1 MLNNKNIL
9 ITGGT
14 GSFGNLFVEMIIKK
28 FNPKK
33 LIIFSRDELKQSL
46 MSQKFPPKKYECMR
60 YFIGDVRD
68 LDRLTL
74 AMQGVD
80 YVVHAAALKQV
91 SIAEYNPM
99 ECIKTNIGGAENV
112 VKAAL
117 ETNVSKII
125 ALSTDKA
132 SDPINLYG
140 ATKLTSD
147 KIFVSANNIV
157 GDTRPTRFSVVRYG
171 NVAGSRGSVIPIF
184 KHLIDQGSKELP
196 ITDDKMTRFWI
207 TLNQAVEFVFKSFER
222 MQGGEIFVPKIPS
235 IKVIDLAKAMAPKL
249 KHKIIGIRPGE
260 KLHEKMCSINESYL
274 TLDFKDYY
282 LIKPSIQFYDNNI
295 NYLKNKLNEVG
306 KLVQKDFEY
315 RSDNNADF
323 LNVQEIVKLNKDLLF

>member
-14 GSFGNLFVEMIIKK
+14 GSFGNLFIETVLKQFK
-28 FNPKK
+28 PKK

-46 MSQKFPPKKYECMR
+46 MPQKFPQEKYKCMR

-68 LDRLTL
+68 LERLTL

-91 SIAEYNPM
+91 NIAEYNPL
-99 ECIKTNIGGAENV
+99 ECINTNIGGAANV

-117 ETNVSKII
+117 SANVLKII

-157 GDTRPTRFSVVRYG
+157 GDIHRTRFAVVRYG
-171 NVAGSRGSVIPIF
+171 NVAGSRGSVVQIF
-184 KHLIDQGSKELP
+184 KKLIEQGSKELP
-196 ITDDKMTRFWI
+196 ITNDKMTRFWI
-207 TLNQAVEFVFKSFER
+207 TLNHAVEFVLKSFER

-235 IKVIDLAKAMAPKL
+235 IKLLDLVKAMAPKFN
-249 KHKIIGIRPGE
+249 HKIIGIRPGE
-260 KLHEKMCSINESYL
+260 KLHEKMCSKQEAHL
-274 TLDFKDYY
+274 TLDFKDHYV
-282 LIKPSIQFYDNNI
+282 IKPSIKFYDINI
-295 NYLKNKLNEVG
+295 SYLKNALNEVG
-306 KLVQKDFEY
+306 KLVKEDFEY
-315 RSDNNADF
+315 RSDNNEHF
-323 LNVQEIVKLNKDLLF
+323 LNIKEILDINESLH

>member
-14 GSFGNLFVEMIIKK
+14 GSFGNLFVETVIKK
-28 FNPKK
+28 FKPKK

-46 MSQKFPPKKYECMR
+46 MSQKFPAEKYECMR

-68 LDRLTL
+68 LNRLTL
-74 AMQGVD
+74 AMQDVD

-91 SIAEYNPM
+91 NIAEYNPM

-112 VKAAL
+112 IKAAL
-117 ETNVSKII
+117 SANVLKVI

-157 GDTRPTRFSVVRYG
+157 GANHRTRFSVVRYG

-184 KHLIDQGSKELP
+184 KKLIDQGSKELP
-196 ITDDKMTRFWI
+196 ITDNRMTRFWI
-207 TLNQAVEFVFKSFER
+207 TLDQAVKFVLKSFDR

-235 IKVIDLAKAMAPKL
+235 IKVTDLAKAMAPKL
-249 KHKIIGIRPGE
+249 NHKVVGIRPGE
-260 KLHEKMCSINESYL
+260 KLHEKMCSINESHL
-274 TLDFKDYY
+274 TLDFKEHYV
-282 LIKPSIQFYDNNI
+282 IMPSIKFYDSNI
-295 NYLKNKLNEVG
+295 NYSKNKINENG
-306 KLVQKDFEY
+306 KLVDKDFEY
-315 RSDNNADF
+315 RSDNNSHF
-323 LNVQEIVKLNKDLLF
+323 LTVQEIIKLNKDLAV